1 MERESLTLHILINNN
16 ITVCKIY
23 VQYNNTNIQ
32 CMRWQR
38 RLSSFSNIC
47 EKPRYSSRIWK
58 IMNLCVCTVVEDI
71 NPKFHT
77 YFSLYHSIAI
87 FHYQADCL
95 LNFSACKIH
104 ISIRQSDPRLL
115 AKFRRSP
122 SWRTWCR
129 GGTAAAPPASCT
141 PPPAASGA
149 RSPSQT
155 SHSSRSC
162 PPSVKSSA
170 VKRSIGFTTG
180 FHNHWEGPY

>member
-23 VQYNNTNIQ
+23 VQYNNTNVQ
-32 CMRWQR
+32 CMRWRR

-71 NPKFHT
+71 RYKPKVPHFLQFISQHCDI
-77 YFSLYHSIAI
+77 SLPSRL
-87 FHYQADCL
+87 FTKLFCL
-95 LNFSACKIH
+95 QNSH
-104 ISIRQSDPRLL
+104 IYSPKWPLDPCLL
-115 AKFRRSP
+115 AKFRRSR

-162 PPSVKSSA
+162 PPCVKS
-170 VKRSIGFTTG
+170 FC
-180 FHNHWEGPY
+180 